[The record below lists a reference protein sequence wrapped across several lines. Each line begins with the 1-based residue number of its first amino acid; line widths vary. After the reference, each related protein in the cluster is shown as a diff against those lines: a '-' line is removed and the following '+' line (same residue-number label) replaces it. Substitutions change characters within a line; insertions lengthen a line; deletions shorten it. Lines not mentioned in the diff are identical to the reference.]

1 MRERPD
7 SRSQT
12 RIPWLRLV
20 ALGGVTAL
28 LVAIAP
34 LLWTAI
40 RAGVSLFALAA
51 LMLVGWASLQALP
64 YWGERL
70 ERRLLRARIVDA
82 RDNPI
87 EALLGQLLQHRAQLE
102 RYRAALAAIGGQIQ
116 GMRDMLEERRA
127 VAPQHDTH
135 KQTAALH
142 KMVAFHAH
150 HLKNLAAAEL
160 ALADYQRH
168 LNTKRFEW
176 SFAQAGKRVLDSL
189 RARDRESI
197 IRELLTDEATRSVQ
211 SSFNQV
217 FASLDAEL
225 QRVEQLGPENSAR
238 LSQLAGEL
246 S

>member
-1 MRERPD
+1 MREGTE
-7 SRSQT
+7 SGSQT
-12 RIPWLRLV
+12 QIPWVRLV

-34 LLWTAI
+34 ALWAAI

-51 LMLVGWASLQALP
+51 LMLFGWASVQALP

-70 ERRLLRARIVDA
+70 ERRLLRARIADA

-87 EALLGQLLQHRAQLE
+87 EALLGQLLQRSAQLE

-116 GMRDMLEERRA
+116 GMRDMLEERRT
-127 VAPQHDTH
+127 VAPRHDTQ

-150 HLKNLAAAEL
+150 HVKNLAAAEL
-160 ALADYQRH
+160 ALAEYQRH
-168 LNTKRFEW
+168 LTTKRFEW
-176 SFAQAGKRVLDSL
+176 SFAQAGRCVLDSL
-189 RARDRESI
+189 RAQDRESI

-211 SSFNQV
+211 ASFNQV
-217 FASLDAEL
+217 FASLEAEL

-238 LSQLAGEL
+238 LSQLTGEL